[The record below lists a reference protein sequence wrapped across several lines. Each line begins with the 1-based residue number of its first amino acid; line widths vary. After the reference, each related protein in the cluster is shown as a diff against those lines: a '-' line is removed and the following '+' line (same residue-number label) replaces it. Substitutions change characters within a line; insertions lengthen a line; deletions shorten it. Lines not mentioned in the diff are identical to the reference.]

1 MAFWSTNDIEP
12 KRNFRFQVTLGAA
25 SSAPVLWWAK
35 TVTTPSF
42 DVSETEHDYLDNKY
56 YFPGRVTWSEV
67 SMTLVDPISVDAVAQ
82 TNKIIVD
89 SGYAIKDGPTT
100 TKSTISKAKSSN
112 AAVSTIAPLANVK
125 IEVLDADGVVVERWT
140 LKGAFIK
147 SAKYGDLDY
156 SSDDLRTVELSLRY
170 DYALC
175 DNISNGQTT
184 TNFKPV

>member
-1 MAFWSTNDIEP
+1 MAFWSTNDVEP

-25 SSAPVLWWAK
+25 NSAPVLWWAK

-67 SMTLVDPISVDAVAQ
+67 SMTLVDPISVDAVAE
-82 TNKIIVD
+82 TNKIIID
-89 SGYAIKDGPTT
+89 SGYTVKKDPNS
-100 TKSTISKAKSSN
+100 TKSTISKVKSSN
-112 AAVSTIAPLANVK
+112 NLLSTTAPLASVK
-125 IEVLDADGVVVERWT
+125 IEVMNSDGVVVERWT
-140 LKGAFIK
+140 LKGVFIK

-170 DYALC
+170 DYAECEHPL
-175 DNISNGQTT
+175 DGTKDFQ
-184 TNFKPV
+184 PV